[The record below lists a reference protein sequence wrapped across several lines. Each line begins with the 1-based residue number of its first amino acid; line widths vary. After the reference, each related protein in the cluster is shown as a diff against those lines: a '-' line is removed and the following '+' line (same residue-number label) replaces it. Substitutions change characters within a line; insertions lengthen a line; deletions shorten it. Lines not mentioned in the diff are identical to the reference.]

1 MTKTEGRRVAMRVQD
16 FAAGKKGV
24 TRAIQ
29 EFKVRKQRKVQK
41 KAVLLRQYKKVI
53 KKEGYDDVVRRPNK
67 PERPPTYLAKPK
79 LSNPSSQ
86 KCRPAQN
93 DNKEE
98 EERQAKQQ
106 QRHAQEKKRHEIS
119 QKLSKRTR
127 RGQPVMKYVI
137 HNILDKLQKE
147 ES

>member
-29 EFKVRKQRKVQK
+29 EFKVRKQRKVQE
-41 KAVLLRQYKKVI
+41 KAVLLRTYKKVI
-53 KKEGYDDVVRRPNK
+53 KKEGYDVQRPK
-67 PERPPTYLAKPK
+67 PGKPIAKQK
-79 LSNPSSQ
+79 SNNSQ
-86 KCRPAQN
+86 K
-93 DNKEE
+93 NKAEDDKRALLEE
-98 EERQAKQQ
+98 QRQAKQQ
-106 QRHAQEKKRHEIS
+106 QHQAQEKKRHELS

-127 RGQPVMKYVI
+127 KGQPVMRYVI
-137 HNILDKLQKE
+137 HNILDRLQKE